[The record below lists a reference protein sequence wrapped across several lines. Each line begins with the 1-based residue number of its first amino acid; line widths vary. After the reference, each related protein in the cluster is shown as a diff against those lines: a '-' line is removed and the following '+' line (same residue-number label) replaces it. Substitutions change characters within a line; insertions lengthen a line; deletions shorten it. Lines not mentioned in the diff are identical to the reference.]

1 MQDQHSDSP
10 SPRFGWLRRSPF
22 SLAAAVTAIALAGG
36 SGTAWWVMNSAKAPA
51 PVVSP
56 TAPSPQAIAPPAPA
70 APQTSS
76 EPGIAQ
82 SPTAPTATPA
92 APTAEQTVQVYWLK
106 DEGGQLKLVAAPIA
120 VTAEQPEARLRSA
133 LEALLN
139 DAPASDAASTIPQG
153 TQLRSVEIRPDGVH
167 VDLSADF
174 KVGGGSTSMSG
185 RLGQIVYT
193 ATTID
198 PGAKVWISIDGE
210 PLEVLGGEGLI
221 VDQPMTRQSFDENFV
236 L

>member
-1 MQDQHSDSP
+1 MQDQRSDSP

-36 SGTAWWVMNSAKAPA
+36 SGTAWWVMNAAKAPT
-51 PVVSP
+51 PIVSP
-56 TAPSPQAIAPPAPA
+56 TPQQPQAIAPPTVVPAP
-70 APQTSS
+70 PSDS
-76 EPGIAQ
+76 IAQ

-92 APTAEQTVQVYWLK
+92 APTVEQTVQIYWLK
-106 DEGGQLKLVAAPIA
+106 DEGGRLKLVAAPIA
-120 VTAEQPEARLRSA
+120 VTATQPEARLRSA
-133 LEALLN
+133 LEALLSES
-139 DAPASDAASTIPQG
+139 PAADAASTIPQG

-174 KVGGGSTSMSG
+174 KTGGGSASMSG

-198 PGAKVWISIDGE
+198 PDAKVWISIDGE
-210 PLEVLGGEGLI
+210 PLEVLGGEGI
-221 VDQPMTRQSFDENFV
+221 MVDQPNDAAKTF
-236 L
+236 